1 MNILGEHMHYSQ
13 EVAQS
18 LLSIKAVGFVVE
30 NPITFKSGI
39 VSPVYIDNRRL
50 PFHPDNW
57 RVIIQGFEQLIE
69 EKNLAFDVIA
79 GIETA
84 GIPHSA
90 TLGYSLEMPS
100 VFVRKSAKDHGTK
113 KMIEGGEVKG
123 KTVLLLED
131 HITTGGSSLAG
142 VNALRDAGAS
152 VHDCIAIT
160 SYGFEEAEK
169 SFLATGVTL
178 HTLTSFNRIL
188 PLAVECHLISEHE
201 KESVEDW
208 LRDPVDWIKK
218 QGK

>member
-1 MNILGEHMHYSQ
+1 MNDARA
-13 EVAQS
+13 VAQA

-50 PFHPDNW
+50 PFHPEIW
-57 RVIIQGFEQLIE
+57 KVIIHGFEKLVE
-69 EKNLAFDVIA
+69 EKNLTFDVIA

-90 TLGYSLEMPS
+90 TLGHSLDMPS

-142 VNALRDAGAS
+142 VQALRDAGAT
-152 VHDCIAIT
+152 VRDCIAIT
-160 SYGFEEAEK
+160 SYGFEAAVK
-169 SFLATGVTL
+169 SFSSANVTL
-178 HTLTSFNRIL
+178 HTLTSFEQIL
-188 PLAVECHLISEHE
+188 PLAVGRHLLSEPE
-201 KESVEDW
+201 KESVENW
-208 LRDPVDWIKK
+208 LRDPNDWAKR